1 VTPPQKYIIIIGL
14 ILAVFVFTQFQ
25 KSTTDLPNS
34 VGDPLEL
41 IIVKNSNDFDSE
53 FYKTLKNYLTI
64 DIGPSPQNENLL
76 SILQV
81 EKEKFTSILK
91 RHQNLLFVSKS
102 DTFNIM
108 VKKNLF
114 AQNQAVILIECPSYE
129 LLTRKKPQIIAL
141 MDKIK
146 EIEIKRLIKKF
157 SSYLNKQIQTQIK
170 KTHNISLSLPQDFF
184 LAYSDSSVTW
194 ARRETPKASQGI
206 LIINVNNSSKEKP
219 TPKSVVR
226 YIDSVTKVHVGG
238 PINISY
244 MVSEKLAPIFLDT
257 IRIKNYSALK
267 IQSLWRMENDF
278 MGGIY
283 ISYYFDSI
291 LNKNPLIIHTYL
303 YAPDER
309 KNISLLQLESIAH
322 SIEKLK

>member
-1 VTPPQKYIIIIGL
+1 MTKTQKYIIIIGGV
-14 ILAVFVFTQFQ
+14 LALFVFSQFQ

-41 IIVKNSNDFDSE
+41 VIVKNSEHFNPK
-53 FYKTLKNYLTI
+53 FYKTLKNYLTV
-64 DIGPSPQNENLL
+64 DIGPSPQNENVL

-81 EKEKFTSILK
+81 EKSKFTSILK

-102 DTFNIM
+102 DTFSIIL
-108 VKKNLF
+108 KKNLF
-114 AQNQAVILIECPSYE
+114 AQNQAVILIECPSHE
-129 LLTRKKPQIIAL
+129 LLKSKKPQIIAL
-141 MDKIK
+141 VDKIK
-146 EIEIKRLIKKF
+146 EIEIKRLIKNF
-157 SSYLNKQIQTQIK
+157 SRYLNKQIQKQIQ

-194 ARRETPKASQGI
+194 ARRETPKVSQGV
-206 LIINVNNSSKEKP
+206 LIINVNHSPKERP
-219 TPKSVVR
+219 TPNSIVG
-226 YIDSVTKVHVGG
+226 YIDSITKTHVEG
-238 PINISY
+238 PIKNSY
-244 MVSEKLAPIFLDT
+244 MASEELAPIFLDT

-278 MGGIY
+278 MGGVY
-283 ISYYFDSI
+283 VSYYFDGI

-322 SIEKLK
+322 SMEKLK